1 MKRTLCIFFSLVFCF
16 CLCLSVS
23 ATEVTTEDTGIIDSF
38 LAKFTDSSFWIA
50 IIGFLVSV
58 VSVLSA
64 VAVFFKKIK
73 NVAELIKG
81 RATKDEIINAVKEAN
96 TETQK
101 EIEKKLNETKEALA
115 KCTDREEEL
124 TTLIALLIDYSNIN
138 PTAKAEIMAR
148 VSGLKK
154 LTGSVVDIVKEVEAQ
169 VEQAKNEEIKPET
182 PALDKIAISLE

>member
-38 LAKFTDSSFWIA
+38 LAKFTDASFWVA

-81 RATKDEIINAVKEAN
+81 RATKDEIINAIKEAN

>member
-38 LAKFTDSSFWIA
+38 LAKFTDASFWVA
-50 IIGFLVSV
+50 IIGFLVAV